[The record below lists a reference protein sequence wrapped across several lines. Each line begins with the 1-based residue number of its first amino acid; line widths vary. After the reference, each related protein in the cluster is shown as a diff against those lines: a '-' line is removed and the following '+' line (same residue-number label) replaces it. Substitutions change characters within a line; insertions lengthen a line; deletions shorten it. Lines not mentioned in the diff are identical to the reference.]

1 MIAEG
6 RGATS
11 PRPVT
16 IKLNGGEL
24 VYLEQLSKERKLHRA
39 YSSFRSTWKNGVIT
53 DAVMVGMVGEYVV
66 ASYMESKKLRI
77 SNDMDQL
84 NSGDGGIDFV
94 FAGHKY
100 QIKTRVSKRNRF
112 VRRVT
117 DRGML
122 EPIVCDRFIFCSFD
136 SKSTCEID
144 GWCDTDVV
152 LGSRFSRS
160 PRGDWWN
167 ANIPDERLEPMS
179 DLVLLMGMEVS
190 DE

>member
-6 RGATS
+6 KGITS
-11 PRPVT
+11 PRTVS
-16 IKLNGGEL
+16 IKLTGGEL
-24 VYLEQLSKERKLHRA
+24 VYLEQLSNERKRHRA
-39 YSSFRSTWKNGVIT
+39 YSSFRSTWKNGIIT

-66 ASYMESKKLRI
+66 SSYFASRKLRI
-77 SNDMDQL
+77 PNDMSKL
-84 NSGDGGIDFV
+84 NSGDGGVDFA
-94 FAGHKY
+94 FAGRKY
-100 QIKTRVSKRNRF
+100 QIKTRVSKRHRF

-117 DRGML
+117 DRGAL

-144 GWCDTDVV
+144 GWCDADIVI
-152 LGSRFSRS
+152 GSRFNRS

-167 ANIPDERLEPMS
+167 TNIPGEKLEPMD
-179 DLVLLMGMEVS
+179 DLVLLMRMEKS